1 MRVNNKIFIAVL
13 VVCVGLFSYTA
24 YKGRQQVDK
33 RQADYEKYLSV
44 QERIE
49 SETDLNNAL
58 NDLNYITNDYYETDV
73 LSYDKAVLYQKL
85 KKYDK
90 AQESLEKSM
99 KLNPKVAENV
109 GILAMYGDIL
119 YENKDTEKAKEVL
132 DKIKTLDIQESEKDK
147 VNELIK
153 KLG

>member
-1 MRVNNKIFIAVL
+1 MGRNNKIFVGVL
-13 VVCVGLFSYTA
+13 VICIGIFSYTA

-33 RQADYEKYLSV
+33 RKADYEKYLSV
-44 QERIE
+44 QERIKN
-49 SETDLNNAL
+49 ETDLNNAL
-58 NDLNYITNDYYETDV
+58 NDLNYITDNYYETDV

-85 KKYDK
+85 KKYDN
-90 AQESLEKSM
+90 AQQSLEKSM

-109 GILAMYGDIL
+109 GILTMYGEVL
-119 YENKDTEKAKEVL
+119 YENKNVEKAKEVL
-132 DKIKTLDIQESEKDK
+132 YKIKNLDIQESEKDK

>member
-1 MRVNNKIFIAVL
+1 MGRNSKIFLGAL
-13 VVCVGLFSYTA
+13 VICIGMFSYTA
-24 YKGRQQVDK
+24 YKGRQEVDK
-33 RQADYEKYLSV
+33 RQVDYEKYLSV

-58 NDLNYITNDYYETDV
+58 NDLNYITDNYYETDV

-99 KLNPKVAENV
+99 KLNPKVTENV
-109 GILAMYGDIL
+109 GILTMYGDIL
-119 YENKDTEKAKEVL
+119 YENKNIEKSKEVL

>member
-1 MRVNNKIFIAVL
+1 MGRNSKIFVGAL
-13 VVCVGLFSYTA
+13 VICIGMFSYTA

-33 RQADYEKYLSV
+33 READYEKYLSV

-49 SETDLNNAL
+49 NETDLNNGL
-58 NDLNYITNDYYETDV
+58 NDLNYITDNYYETDV

-85 KKYDK
+85 KKYDN

-99 KLNPKVAENV
+99 KLNPKVAENI
-109 GILAMYGDIL
+109 GILTMYGDIL
-119 YENKDTEKAKEVL
+119 YENKNIEKAKEVL
-132 DKIKTLDIQESEKDK
+132 DKIKTLEIQESEKDK

>member
-1 MRVNNKIFIAVL
+1 MGRNSKIFVGAL
-13 VVCVGLFSYTA
+13 VICIGIFSYTA

-33 RQADYEKYLSV
+33 READYEKYLSV

-73 LSYDKAVLYQKL
+73 LSYDKAVLYKKL
-85 KKYDK
+85 KKYDN

-119 YENKDTEKAKEVL
+119 YENKNIEKAKEVL